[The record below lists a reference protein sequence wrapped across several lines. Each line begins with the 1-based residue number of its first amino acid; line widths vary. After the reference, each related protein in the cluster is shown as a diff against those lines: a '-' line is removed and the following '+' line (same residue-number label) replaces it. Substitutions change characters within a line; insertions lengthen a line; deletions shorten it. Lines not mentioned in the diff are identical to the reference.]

1 MPQER
6 TILYAGVPLRY
17 LLEQKPVKNLNLRI
31 HRDGSV
37 FVSAHPAISV
47 ERVDAF
53 VAGKGGYIRSAQKR
67 FQEMAQYA
75 PQPKR
80 YVSGETFYL
89 LGRGV
94 RLSVEKN
101 VRDTIWN
108 DGVYL
113 HLQTKDPDDFSKKQ
127 GLVTAYLDEQC
138 HAVFSEILSEIYP
151 IFQKYG
157 IPMPAL
163 RIRNMETRWGS
174 CLAQKGII
182 TLNKRLLEAPRHC
195 IEYVVMH
202 ELCHFLH
209 PDHSKRFYTFLTTL
223 MPDWRERKSILDQN
237 AVFWL

>member
-1 MPQER
+1 MPLER
-6 TILYAGVPLRY
+6 TILYAGAPLRY

-31 HRDGSV
+31 RRDGSV
-37 FVSAHPAISV
+37 FVSAHPAISI
-47 ERVDAF
+47 ERIDAF

-75 PQPKR
+75 PQPKQ

-101 VRDTIWN
+101 VRDTIFN

-127 GLVTAYLDEQC
+127 RLVTAYLDEQC
-138 HAVFSEILSEIYP
+138 HAAFSEILSEIYP
-151 IFQKYG
+151 TFQKYG
-157 IPMPAL
+157 ISMPAL
-163 RIRNMETRWGS
+163 RIRSMETRWGS

-209 PDHSKRFYTFLTTL
+209 PDHSKRFYAFLTTL

>member
-6 TILYAGVPLRY
+6 TILYAGAPLRY

-31 HRDGSV
+31 RRDGSV

-47 ERVDAF
+47 ERIDAF

-75 PQPKR
+75 PKPKQ

-94 RLSVEKN
+94 RLSVEKD
-101 VRDTIWN
+101 VRDAISN

-127 GLVTAYLDEQC
+127 RLVTAYLDEQC
-138 HAVFSEILSEIYP
+138 HAAFSEILSEIYP
-151 IFQKYG
+151 TFQKYG
-157 IPMPAL
+157 ISMPAL
-163 RIRNMETRWGS
+163 RIRSMETRWGS

-209 PDHSKRFYTFLTTL
+209 PDHSKHFYTFLTTL

-237 AVFWL
+237 AAFWL

>member
-6 TILYAGVPLRY
+6 TILYAGAPLRY

-31 HRDGSV
+31 RRDGSV

-47 ERVDAF
+47 ERIDAF

-75 PQPKR
+75 PKPKQ

-94 RLSVEKN
+94 RLSVEKD
-101 VRDTIWN
+101 VRDAISN

-127 GLVTAYLDEQC
+127 RLVTAYLDEQC

-151 IFQKYG
+151 TFQKYG
-157 IPMPAL
+157 ISMPAL
-163 RIRNMETRWGS
+163 RIRSMETRWGS

-209 PDHSKRFYTFLTTL
+209 PDHSKRFYAFLTTL

>member
-1 MPQER
+1 MPLER
-6 TILYAGVPLRY
+6 TILYAGAPLRY

-31 HRDGSV
+31 RRDGSV
-37 FVSAHPAISV
+37 FVSAHPAISI
-47 ERVDAF
+47 ERIDAF

-75 PQPKR
+75 PQPKQ

-94 RLSVEKN
+94 RLSVEKD
-101 VRDTIWN
+101 VRDAIFN

-127 GLVTAYLDEQC
+127 RLVTAYLDEQC
-138 HAVFSEILSEIYP
+138 HTVFSEILSEIYP

-223 MPDWRERKSILDQN
+223 MPDWRERKSILDQST
-237 AVFWL
+237 AFWL

>member
-6 TILYAGVPLRY
+6 TVFYAGAPLRY

-31 HRDGSV
+31 RRDGSV

-75 PQPKR
+75 PQPKQ

-94 RLSVEKN
+94 RLSVEKD
-101 VRDTIWN
+101 VRDAIFN

-127 GLVTAYLDEQC
+127 RLVTAYLDEQC
-138 HAVFSEILSEIYP
+138 HAAFSEILSEIYP
-151 IFQKYG
+151 TFQKYG
-157 IPMPAL
+157 ISMPAL
-163 RIRNMETRWGS
+163 RIRSMETRWGS

-209 PDHSKRFYTFLTTL
+209 PDHSKRFYAFLTTL
-223 MPDWRERKSILDQN
+223 MPDWRERKSILDRN
-237 AVFWL
+237 AAFWL

>member
-1 MPQER
+1 MPLER
-6 TILYAGVPLRY
+6 TILYAGAPLRY

-31 HRDGSV
+31 RRDGSV
-37 FVSAHPAISV
+37 FVSAHPAISI
-47 ERVDAF
+47 ERIDAF

-75 PQPKR
+75 PKPKQ

-101 VRDTIWN
+101 VRDTIFN

-127 GLVTAYLDEQC
+127 RLVTAYLDEQC
-138 HAVFSEILSEIYP
+138 HTVFSEILSEIYP

-157 IPMPAL
+157 ISMPAL
-163 RIRNMETRWGS
+163 RIRSMETRWGS

-209 PDHSKRFYTFLTTL
+209 PDHSKRFYAFLTTL

-237 AVFWL
+237 ATFWL

>member
-6 TILYAGVPLRY
+6 TILYAGTPLRY
-17 LLEQKPVKNLNLRI
+17 LLEQKSVKNLNLRI
-31 HRDGSV
+31 RRDGSV
-37 FVSAHPAISV
+37 FVSAHPAISI
-47 ERVDAF
+47 ERIDAF
-53 VAGKGGYIRSAQKR
+53 VAGKGGYIRSAQKI

-75 PQPKR
+75 PKPKQ

-113 HLQTKDPDDFSKKQ
+113 YLQTKDPDDFSKKQ
-127 GLVTAYLDEQC
+127 RLVTAYLDEQC

-157 IPMPAL
+157 ISMPAL

-237 AVFWL
+237 AAFWL

>member
-1 MPQER
+1 MPLER
-6 TILYAGVPLRY
+6 TILYAGAPLRY

-31 HRDGSV
+31 RRDGSV
-37 FVSAHPAISV
+37 FVSAHPAISI
-47 ERVDAF
+47 ERIDAF

-75 PQPKR
+75 PKPKQ

-101 VRDTIWN
+101 VRDTIFN

-127 GLVTAYLDEQC
+127 RLVTAYLDEQC
-138 HAVFSEILSEIYP
+138 HTVFSEILSEIYP
-151 IFQKYG
+151 TFQKYG
-157 IPMPAL
+157 ISMPAL
-163 RIRNMETRWGS
+163 RIRSMETRWGS

-209 PDHSKRFYTFLTTL
+209 PDHSKRFYAFLTTL

-237 AVFWL
+237 AAFWL